1 MIAGDTH
8 EAPGGSSGSIALVA
22 ILPCGYSLAA
32 FLIDSYRTPN
42 GSGYAMSV
50 ANYRLSMHD
59 RRKSFDRAIF
69 VRPSALVAA
78 VALMAMGGCSFAS
91 HAQNAQGVSFYQQGR
106 YQEAVRNFEQAIANN
121 PKNADGY
128 YNLAATYHKLGL
140 ISHNENELKQAENLY
155 NQCLDRD
162 ENNRDCYRGLAV
174 LLAEEGRSDEAFH
187 LLEGW
192 STNFPSSAAPKVELA
207 RLSEEFGRYD
217 VAKAHLEDAL
227 QSDPHDARAL
237 AALGR
242 LRERSGNQGQALA
255 VYQRSLWN
263 NRFQPDVA
271 ARISSL
277 QNTLNPPSFISTPVA
292 PGATR
297 TVNTNP
303 AAGRY

>member
-1 MIAGDTH
+1 MDRF
-8 EAPGGSSGSIALVA
+8 APNAL
-22 ILPCGYSLAA
+22 
-32 FLIDSYRTPN
+32 

-50 ANYRLSMHD
+50 DNPRTAMHHRRLTAE
-59 RRKSFDRAIF
+59 RA
-69 VRPSALVAA
+69 RAAYLAALIAA
-78 VALMAMGGCSFAS
+78 LALAGASGCNVAS
-91 HAQNAQGVSFYQQGR
+91 HAQNAQGVSLYQQGR
-106 YQEAVRNFEQAIANN
+106 YQEAVQNFEQAIANN

-140 ISHNENELKQAENLY
+140 VSHNENELKQAENLY

-192 STNFPSSAAPKVELA
+192 SAKYPSSAAPKVELA

-277 QNTLNPPSFISTPVA
+277 QNTLHPPSLTTTPGA
-292 PGATR
+292 AGATR

-303 AAGRY
+303 APGRY

>member
-1 MIAGDTH
+1 MSVENFHRTM
-8 EAPGGSSGSIALVA
+8 PGRRFRVEHARPLQ
-22 ILPCGYSLAA
+22 LAA
-32 FLIDSYRTPN
+32 LF
-42 GSGYAMSV
+42 
-50 ANYRLSMHD
+50 
-59 RRKSFDRAIF
+59 
-69 VRPSALVAA
+69 AA
-78 VALMAMGGCSFAS
+78 VASLAVTGCSVAS
-91 HAQNAQGVSFYQQGR
+91 HAQNAQGVSLYQQGR
-106 YQEAVRNFEQAIANN
+106 YQEAVQNFERAIANN

-140 ISHNENELKQAENLY
+140 VSHNENELKQAENLY

-192 STNFPSSAAPKVELA
+192 SAKYPSSASPKVELA

-277 QNTLNPPSFISTPVA
+277 QNTLNPPSFTTT

-297 TVNTNP
+297 VVNTNP
-303 AAGRY
+303 APGRY

>member
-1 MIAGDTH
+1 MFT
-8 EAPGGSSGSIALVA
+8 
-22 ILPCGYSLAA
+22 AA
-32 FLIDSYRTPN
+32 
-42 GSGYAMSV
+42 
-50 ANYRLSMHD
+50 
-59 RRKSFDRAIF
+59 
-69 VRPSALVAA
+69 AA
-78 VALMAMGGCSFAS
+78 ACLGGCNVAS
-91 HAQNAQGVSFYQQGR
+91 HAQNAQGVSLYQQGR
-106 YQEAVRNFEQAIANN
+106 YQEAVRNFERSIANN
-121 PKNADGY
+121 PQNADGY

-140 ISHNENELKQAENLY
+140 VSHNENELKQAENLY

-162 ENNRDCYRGLAV
+162 ENQRDCYRGLAV

-192 STNFPSSAAPKVELA
+192 SAKFPSSATPKVELA

-263 NRFQPDVA
+263 NPSQPEVA

-277 QNTLNPPSFISTPVA
+277 QTALNPPSFTTS

-297 TVNTNP
+297 MVNTNP
-303 AAGRY
+303 APTRY

>member
-1 MIAGDTH
+1 MYD
-8 EAPGGSSGSIALVA
+8 
-22 ILPCGYSLAA
+22 
-32 FLIDSYRTPN
+32 R
-42 GSGYAMSV
+42 
-50 ANYRLSMHD
+50 RLSAVWAA
-59 RRKSFDRAIF
+59 RLRPPALF
-69 VRPSALVAA
+69 VA
-78 VALMAMGGCSFAS
+78 VALLAAAGCSVAS
-91 HAQNAQGVSFYQQGR
+91 HAQNMQGVSLYQQGR
-106 YQEAVRNFEQAIANN
+106 YQEAVQNFERAIANS

-140 ISHNENELKQAENLY
+140 VSHNENELKQAENLY

-192 STNFPSSAAPKVELA
+192 GAKYPSSSAPKVELA

-217 VAKAHLEDAL
+217 VAKSHLEDAL

-237 AALGR
+237 AALAR

-263 NRFQPDVA
+263 NPFQPEVA

-277 QNTLNPPSFISTPVA
+277 QNTLHPPSFTSNPNA
-292 PGATR
+292 PAAGATR

-303 AAGRY
+303 APGRY

>member
-1 MIAGDTH
+1 MQGPRLLIHRAFRIPALAPLAG
-8 EAPGGSSGSIALVA
+8 
-22 ILPCGYSLAA
+22 LAA
-32 FLIDSYRTPN
+32 VL
-42 GSGYAMSV
+42 
-50 ANYRLSMHD
+50 L
-59 RRKSFDRAIF
+59 
-69 VRPSALVAA
+69 
-78 VALMAMGGCSFAS
+78 GGCSVAS
-91 HAQNAQGVSFYQQGR
+91 HAQNAQGVSLYQQGR
-106 YQEAVRNFEQAIANN
+106 YQEAVQNFERAIANN
-121 PKNADGY
+121 PQNADGY

-140 ISHNENELKQAENLY
+140 VSHNENELKQAENLY

-192 STNFPSSAAPKVELA
+192 SSKNPSSATPKVELA

-237 AALGR
+237 AALAR
-242 LRERSGNQGQALA
+242 LRERSGNTSQALA

-277 QNTLNPPSFISTPVA
+277 QNTLNPPSFTNA

-303 AAGRY
+303 AINRY

>member
-1 MIAGDTH
+1 VQ
-8 EAPGGSSGSIALVA
+8 ES
-22 ILPCGYSLAA
+22 
-32 FLIDSYRTPN
+32 
-42 GSGYAMSV
+42 
-50 ANYRLSMHD
+50 RL
-59 RRKSFDRAIF
+59 RIDRAFRIPAF
-69 VRPSALVAA
+69 VLLAGLAPVL
-78 VALMAMGGCSFAS
+78 LGGCSVAS
-91 HAQNAQGVSFYQQGR
+91 HAQNAQGVTLYQQGR
-106 YQEAVRNFEQAIANN
+106 YQEAVQNFERAIANN
-121 PKNADGY
+121 PQNADGY

-140 ISHNENELKQAENLY
+140 VSHNENELKQAENLY
-155 NQCLDRD
+155 NQCLDRN
-162 ENNRDCYRGLAV
+162 ENSRDCYRGLAV

-192 STNFPSSAAPKVELA
+192 SAKYPSSATPKVELA

-277 QNTLNPPSFISTPVA
+277 QNTLNPPSFTTT

-297 TVNTNP
+297 TVNTSP
-303 AAGRY
+303 AINRY

>member
-1 MIAGDTH
+1 
-8 EAPGGSSGSIALVA
+8 
-22 ILPCGYSLAA
+22 
-32 FLIDSYRTPN
+32 
-42 GSGYAMSV
+42 MSV
-50 ANYRLSMHD
+50 DNLLRIMHD
-59 RRKSFDRAIF
+59 RPLPIGRASSI
-69 VRPSALVAA
+69 RLSALFAA
-78 VALMAMGGCSFAS
+78 VALLGLGGCSVAS
-91 HAQNAQGVSFYQQGR
+91 HAQNAQGVSLYQQGR
-106 YQEAVRNFEQAIANN
+106 YQEAVQNFERAIANN

-140 ISHNENELKQAENLY
+140 VSHNENELKQAENLY

-192 STNFPSSAAPKVELA
+192 SAKYPSSAAPKVELA

-227 QSDPHDARAL
+227 QSDPYDARAL
-237 AALGR
+237 AALAR

-277 QNTLNPPSFISTPVA
+277 QNALHPPSLTTTHGA

-303 AAGRY
+303 APTRY

>member
-1 MIAGDTH
+1 MQESRLRIDRAFRVPAFALFAGL
-8 EAPGGSSGSIALVA
+8 AAALV
-22 ILPCGYSLAA
+22 S
-32 FLIDSYRTPN
+32 
-42 GSGYAMSV
+42 
-50 ANYRLSMHD
+50 
-59 RRKSFDRAIF
+59 
-69 VRPSALVAA
+69 
-78 VALMAMGGCSFAS
+78 GCSVAS
-91 HAQNAQGVSFYQQGR
+91 HAQNAQGVTLYQQGR
-106 YQEAVRNFEQAIANN
+106 YQEAVQNFERAIANN
-121 PKNADGY
+121 PQNADGY

-140 ISHNENELKQAENLY
+140 VSHNENELKQAENLY

-192 STNFPSSAAPKVELA
+192 SAKYPSSATPKVELA

-242 LRERSGNQGQALA
+242 LREQSGNQGQALA

-277 QNTLNPPSFISTPVA
+277 QNTLNPPSFTTT

-303 AAGRY
+303 AINRY

>member
-1 MIAGDTH
+1 MYD
-8 EAPGGSSGSIALVA
+8 
-22 ILPCGYSLAA
+22 
-32 FLIDSYRTPN
+32 R
-42 GSGYAMSV
+42 
-50 ANYRLSMHD
+50 RLSANWAA
-59 RRKSFDRAIF
+59 RLRSPALF
-69 VRPSALVAA
+69 VA
-78 VALMAMGGCSFAS
+78 VALLAAGCRVAS
-91 HAQNAQGVSFYQQGR
+91 HAQNMQGVSFYQQGR
-106 YQEAVRNFEQAIANN
+106 YQEAVQNFERAIANS

-140 ISHNENELKQAENLY
+140 VSHNENELKQAENLY

-192 STNFPSSAAPKVELA
+192 GAKYPSSSAPKVELA

-217 VAKAHLEDAL
+217 VAKSHLEDAL

-237 AALGR
+237 AALAR
-242 LRERSGNQGQALA
+242 LKERSGNQGQALA

-263 NRFQPDVA
+263 NPNQPEVA

-277 QNTLNPPSFISTPVA
+277 QNTLHPPSFTSNPDA
-292 PGATR
+292 PTAGATR

-303 AAGRY
+303 APGRY

>member
-1 MIAGDTH
+1 MPESRPI
-8 EAPGGSSGSIALVA
+8 I
-22 ILPCGYSLAA
+22 
-32 FLIDSYRTPN
+32 
-42 GSGYAMSV
+42 
-50 ANYRLSMHD
+50 
-59 RRKSFDRAIF
+59 DRASRLI
-69 VRPSALVAA
+69 RWLTAGMA
-78 VALMAMGGCSFAS
+78 VSLGGCSVAS
-91 HAQNAQGVSFYQQGR
+91 HAHNAQGVSFYQQGR
-106 YQEAVRNFEQAIANN
+106 YQEAVQNFERAIAND

-140 ISHNENELKQAENLY
+140 VSHNENELKQAENLY

-162 ENNRDCYRGLAV
+162 ANHRDCYRGLAV
-174 LLAEEGRSDEAFH
+174 LLAEEGRSDEAFR

-192 STNFPSSAAPKVELA
+192 STNNPSSATPKVELA

-227 QSDPHDARAL
+227 QTDPHDARAL

-263 NRFQPDVA
+263 NPSQPDVA
-271 ARISSL
+271 ARVSTL
-277 QNTLNPPSFISTPVA
+277 QSALNPPSFTNS

-297 TVNTNP
+297 MVNTNP
-303 AAGRY
+303 APAGRY